1 MLDINIE
8 VRTMKTGRRAVFALE
23 DFMPGDIIFTWDAS
37 NTFTDEEYARLSPE
51 QKAFVAPFE
60 DRWTFMTEP
69 MCYVQHSSNANAGS
83 RRGTVIAIKEIHMGE
98 EITADFQRT
107 DA

>member
-8 VRTMKTGRRAVFALE
+8 VRTSRAGMRSVFALE

-51 QKAFVAPFE
+51 QKAYVAPFE
-60 DRWTFMTEP
+60 ETWTFMPEP
-69 MCYVQHSSNANAGS
+69 MCYVQHAENANAGS
-83 RRGTVIAIKEIHMGE
+83 RRGTLIAIKEIHMGE
-98 EITADFQRT
+98 EITINLRRAD
-107 DA
+107 A